1 MAPAFFGLGDNDTWW
16 TAVDTSAFVWQVSA
30 LGSAGQYL
38 FAVTYDGIWR
48 RPLSDIVLG
57 VKTANEEL
65 PTEFRLEQNYPNP
78 FSAGRRLP
86 ASRQGSASGGNPT
99 TTIGYT
105 IGGVVALSGA
115 RLSGVEGRMSTN
127 VRLAVYDILGRQV
140 ATLVN
145 EPKAPGNYEV
155 TFDGSGL
162 ASGVYIYRLTAGSFV
177 QSLKML
183 LVR

>member
-1 MAPAFFGLGDNDTWW
+1 MAKGGKTCLSNMAPAFFGLGDNDTWW

-78 FSAGRRLP
+78 YNPLTIIKYTVGGTRD
-86 ASRQGSASGGNPT
+86 QGSGVST
-99 TTIGYT
+99 T
-105 IGGVVALSGA
+105 
-115 RLSGVEGRMSTN
+115 
-127 VRLAVYDILGRQV
+127 RLAVYDVLGREV
-140 ATLVN
+140 AVLVN
-145 EPKAPGNYEV
+145 ELKAPGNYEV

-162 ASGVYIYRLTAGSFV
+162 ASGVYMYRLTAGAYTESR
-177 QSLKML
+177 KMVL
-183 LVR
+183 IR